1 VQGATKAA
9 RGFHHAAGE
18 LEAIHQQRIGAGIL
32 PEGVA
37 FDEAHLQLVGRMA
50 GAVVLEAIAIELVL
64 KARMKR
70 ARISF
75 DSLRDKHDHSA
86 LYSLPDLEK
95 QEAEQQYQCIRHPS
109 FRATTLAEA
118 LSFSAKVFVKFRYMH
133 EEPSVEASLGEMQ
146 RTFNALA
153 EGI

>member
-1 VQGATKAA
+1 
-9 RGFHHAAGE
+9 
-18 LEAIHQQRIGAGIL
+18 
-32 PEGVA
+32 
-37 FDEAHLQLVGRMA
+37 MA

-64 KARMKR
+64 KVRLKR

-86 LYSLPDLEK
+86 LYSLVPDLEK
-95 QEAEQQYQCIRHPS
+95 QEAEQQYQWIRHPP

-133 EEPSVEASLGEMQ
+133 GEPPVEASLGEVQPTSELCWMAVIQ
-146 RTFNALA
+146 AVILKSTCMLLPAAFVCRSALLRQPCPA
-153 EGI
+153 QTVG